1 MRKKYRW
8 LICILLI
15 SLFIGISIFGCIK
28 QEKADVKNLTIGVK
42 SLYYPLETSSRI
54 SGISSADHL
63 IFETLVMMDEKFEIQ
78 PLLAESWEVIE
89 DGKTYIFHL
98 RKGVKFHDGT
108 PLTAEYVKSSIEY
121 LNEPRIMNAIKEIQ
135 VPDDYIVKIELKRPY
150 PMLLHY
156 LHMLG
161 SIFKPTFTEDG
172 KLTNAVGT
180 GPFKLGEY
188 VKGQYYTL
196 LKNKHYW
203 QGEVKIDKVIFRE
216 IPDHITRIMALESG
230 EIDMTGTDAASH
242 IPSEYLAELKGNPEF
257 KLSEKLRFRINVLVM
272 NSLKKP
278 LDDIKVRKAICYG
291 INKDAINTV
300 LREGGKVI
308 PGPVSPDSKTFNSA
322 IERYSY
328 DPEKS
333 KQLLVEAGWK
343 DENNDGVIEK
353 DGKPLEITLVTTG
366 TSPEWLRIAEIVQEQ
381 LSNLGIDVKIKH
393 LETGAVMKALKTGS
407 FDMAIKVDTGA
418 TSIPQDFMTTY
429 HSAPRGGWIAKI
441 IKNSTIDSLISR
453 YNETTDPEK
462 QIELSRKIQ
471 QEITNNAPVAL
482 YWEDYRIIAMNNK
495 IKNFKPVPGWSS
507 LRNLWKAELGD

>member
-1 MRKKYRW
+1 
-8 LICILLI
+8 
-15 SLFIGISIFGCIK
+15 
-28 QEKADVKNLTIGVK
+28 
-42 SLYYPLETSSRI
+42 
-54 SGISSADHL
+54 
-63 IFETLVMMDEKFEIQ
+63 
-78 PLLAESWEVIE
+78 
-89 DGKTYIFHL
+89 
-98 RKGVKFHDGT
+98 
-108 PLTAEYVKSSIEY
+108 
-121 LNEPRIMNAIKEIQ
+121 
-135 VPDDYIVKIELKRPY
+135 
-150 PMLLHY
+150 
-156 LHMLG
+156 
-161 SIFKPTFTEDG
+161 
-172 KLTNAVGT
+172 
-180 GPFKLGEY
+180 
-188 VKGQYYTL
+188 
-196 LKNKHYW
+196 
-203 QGEVKIDKVIFRE
+203 
-216 IPDHITRIMALESG
+216 
-230 EIDMTGTDAASH
+230 
-242 IPSEYLAELKGNPEF
+242 
-257 KLSEKLRFRINVLVM
+257 M

-418 TSIPQDFMTTY
+418 TSIPQDFLTTY